1 MSMNYDPKAKPK
13 TFTDGRTKQAFKD
26 DADINKLLAR
36 AQKTGT
42 MSHLQKY
49 EPVYGDFADFDFE
62 TAQQTLIRGNQIF
75 SELPS
80 EVRNEFGNNSSK
92 FFEFVNNPDNK
103 DKLSQKLPH
112 LAQPGKQMLDT
123 SGKTPPDD
131 RPEPKAENPT
141 PVSKEPEKPS
151 E

>member
-1 MSMNYDPKAKPK
+1 MSMRHPIPPKVYD
-13 TFTDGRTKQAFKD
+13 DGRTKQAFKD
-26 DADINKLLAR
+26 DADINKLLQR

-49 EPVYGDFADFDFE
+49 ETVYADFSGVDWEE
-62 TAQQTLIRGNQIF
+62 TQNTLARGRQVF

-80 EVRNEFGNNSSK
+80 EVRNEFQNSPGK
-92 FFEFVNNPDNK
+92 FFEFVNDPANN
-103 DKLSQKLPH
+103 DKLAEKLPH
-112 LAQPGKQMLDT
+112 LAKPGRQNIDV

-141 PVSKEPEKPS
+141 PVSKEPETPT